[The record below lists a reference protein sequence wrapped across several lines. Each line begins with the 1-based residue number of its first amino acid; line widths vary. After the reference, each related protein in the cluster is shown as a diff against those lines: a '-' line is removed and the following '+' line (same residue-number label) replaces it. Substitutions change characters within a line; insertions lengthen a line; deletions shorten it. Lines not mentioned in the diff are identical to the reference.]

1 MFIKARVV
9 PFAIRSK
16 YEGALEK
23 MIGDDTIEKVEHSEW
38 ASLTFP
44 IVKAN
49 GDLRICGDYSVTINQ
64 FVISPRAIPHTNA
77 GGTTDYIFWG
87 KNSQAYHQR
96 ELTPESRKYTHN

>member
-1 MFIKARVV
+1 MSSLVIDESPVFIIARVV

-23 MIGDDTIEKVEHSEW
+23 MIGDDTIENVEHSEW

-49 GDLRICGDYSVTINQ
+49 GDLRICGDYSVTINK
-64 FVISPRAIPHTNA
+64 FCN
-77 GGTTDYIFWG
+77 
-87 KNSQAYHQR
+87 
-96 ELTPESRKYTHN
+96 

>member
-16 YEGALEK
+16 YEGPLEK
-23 MIGDDTIEKVEHSEW
+23 MIGDDTIEKVEDSDW

-49 GDLRICGDYSVTINQ
+49 GDLRICGDYSVTIKKKFSLLEQ
-64 FVISPRAIPHTNA
+64 YPIPTLEELLSSLS
-77 GGTTDYIFWG
+77 GGKKIHED
-87 KNSQAYHQR
+87 
-96 ELTPESRKYTHN
+96 